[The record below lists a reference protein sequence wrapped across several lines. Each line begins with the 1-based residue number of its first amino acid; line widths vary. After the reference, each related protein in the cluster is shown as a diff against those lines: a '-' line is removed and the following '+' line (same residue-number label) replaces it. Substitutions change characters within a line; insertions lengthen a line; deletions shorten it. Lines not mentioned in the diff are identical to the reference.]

1 MKERCQGN
9 ILVLLEGFADPNKNV
24 VLQLIESKQQ
34 QQQKL
39 LARAAQWK
47 NLVIKKLENPFYF
60 GAIVL
65 HRCTADGTL
74 LQDTVS
80 VSHLDIV

>member
-9 ILVLLEGFADPNKNV
+9 ILVPLEGFADPNKNV
-24 VLQLIESKQQ
+24 VLQLNESKE

>member
-9 ILVLLEGFADPNKNV
+9 ILVPLEGFADPNKNV
-24 VLQLIESKQQ
+24 VLQLNESKQ